1 MDRKPTIGERVRIT
15 GRVWN
20 GQRGEVIED
29 LALRPG
35 SAEETAR
42 VRLLG
47 RNEALTFSLDD
58 LEEDAVT
65 A

>member
-1 MDRKPTIGERVRIT
+1 MDRKPPIGERVLIT

-20 GQRGEVIED
+20 GQRGDVIED
-29 LALRPG
+29 LPLGPG
-35 SAEETAR
+35 RAEETAR
-42 VRLLG
+42 FRLLG
-47 RNEALTFSLDD
+47 RTGALTFSLDD